1 MVDKL
6 LDINIYRQLLLDSA
20 VNLFVVV
27 ILVLNLLLFLILK
40 IYNSKLSSKLSNL
53 EKKTS
58 GNIIS
63 GDKASQEKYFQVR
76 EKELMELER
85 NSKVEITQ
93 KMVRMNSIIYRFREL
108 ASSLDENEIFKV
120 VAEILSKSVDARSGY
135 FFLKDEKEGDV
146 YCVRGFR
153 HELDENGMDS
163 YELFPVPNLTFPI
176 NEEDALGYLALNS
189 GVLCKSDQKSNIEV
203 LQLIKK
209 SPINFEILFSVA
221 NRKKVVGVI
230 SIEEFIDQEKKEIS
244 PEEKQIIISVGAVL
258 GVVLKNAQLLDLTK
272 KDLISTKKISDQ
284 EREMKLKLKEMFGK
298 YTSES
303 LVETIMD
310 NPESIKLGGETRKM
324 TVLFSDIKGFTSFSE
339 KNPPEKVV
347 SCLNE
352 YLDAITNVILE
363 TGGTIDKFMGDAV
376 MAFWGAPVFHPEH
389 AAKAVE
395 AALAMQDLI
404 SELNEIFKNEEGD
417 FEGFEMGVGINTGE
431 MIVGNI
437 GSAERLEYTVIGDA
451 VNVASRLESLTRTY
465 ESNIII
471 SGGTYDDIADSYEC
485 EFLESVQVKG
495 RSQAVEI
502 YGVKSS

>member
-1 MVDKL
+1 MVNKI
-6 LDINIYRQLLLDSA
+6 LDIDIYKQLLLDSA
-20 VNLFVVV
+20 INTFVII
-27 ILVLNLLLFLILK
+27 ILVVNAVMFLILK
-40 IYNSKLSSKLSNL
+40 LYNNKLNKKLSEL

-58 GNIIS
+58 GNVIS
-63 GDKASQEKYFQVR
+63 GDKASQDKYFQIR

-85 NSKVEITQ
+85 KSKIEFTQ

-120 VAEILSKSVDARSGY
+120 VAEIISKSANARSGY
-135 FFLKDEKEGDV
+135 FFLNDEKEGDI

-163 YELFPVPNLTFPI
+163 YELFSVPNLTFAI
-176 NEEDALGYLALNS
+176 SEDDALGYIALNS
-189 GVLCKSDQKSNIEV
+189 GVLCKSDQKSDIEV
-203 LQLIKK
+203 LQLLKRC
-209 SPINFEILFSVA
+209 PINFEVLFSIVS
-221 NRKKVVGVI
+221 RKKVVGVI
-230 SIEEFIDQEKKEIS
+230 SIEEFIDPEKKEIS
-244 PEEKQIIISVGAVL
+244 TEEKQIIISVGAVL

-272 KDLISTKKISDQ
+272 KDLVSTKKISDQ

-298 YTSES
+298 YTSSS

-310 NPESIKLGGETRKM
+310 NPNSVKLGGEIRKM

-339 KNPPEKVV
+339 KNPPEKVI

-376 MAFWGAPVFHPEH
+376 MAFWGAPVFVPNH
-389 AAKAVE
+389 AEKAVE
-395 AALAMQDLI
+395 AALAMQELI
-404 SELNEIFKNEEGD
+404 TELNEIFKDQEGD
-417 FEGFEMGVGINTGE
+417 FNGFEMGVGINTGE

-437 GSAERLEYTVIGDA
+437 GSSERLEYTVIGDA
-451 VNVASRLESLTRTY
+451 VNVASRLESLTRSY

-471 SGGTYDDIADSYEC
+471 SNGTYDEIADSFEC

-502 YGVKSS
+502 YGLKS